1 MLLSLHV
8 TFGVLWTAV
17 VVSAVVGAIVVGGVV
32 DGRGVVD
39 GGGDDVGQA
48 KPESLSTP
56 DEENVT
62 KPGRLLPVMLLI
74 QSWYLETRV

>member
-8 TFGVLWTAV
+8 KFGVLLTAV
-17 VVSAVVGAIVVGGVV
+17 VVSAGVGAIVVGGVV
-32 DGRGVVD
+32 DGVGD
-39 GGGDDVGQA
+39 GGGDGVGQV

-56 DEENVT
+56 GEENVT

-74 QSWYLETRV
+74 QLWYLETRV

>member
-8 TFGVLWTAV
+8 KFGVLLTAV
-17 VVSAVVGAIVVGGVV
+17 VVSAGVGAVVVGGVV
-32 DGRGVVD
+32 DGVGD
-39 GGGDDVGQA
+39 GVGQA

-62 KPGRLLPVMLLI
+62 KPGRRLPVMLLI
-74 QSWYLETRV
+74 QSWYLEMRV